1 MEDMTQENQIVPEQ
15 ETDGSALEA
24 LLAGK
29 AGFVST
35 EEITRTAHE
44 NLGALKGLYRQQLGF
59 TVE

>member
-15 ETDGSALEA
+15 ETDGSPLEA

-35 EEITRTAHE
+35 EAITRTAHE
-44 NLGALKGLYRQQLGF
+44 NLGALKELYRQQLGF